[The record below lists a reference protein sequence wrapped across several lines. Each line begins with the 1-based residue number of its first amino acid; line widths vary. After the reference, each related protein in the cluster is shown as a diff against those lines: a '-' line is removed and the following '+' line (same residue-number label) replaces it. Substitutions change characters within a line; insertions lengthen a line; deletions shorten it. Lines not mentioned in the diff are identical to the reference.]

1 MNREKRFELLLKA
14 RNLLHKQESGQK
26 LTGNEI
32 IFAHDYVDMV
42 IDDMVQE
49 QSLKLY
55 HVTVSYGTCTIAA
68 KNEFDVIGFIM
79 QDERLLRD
87 NTDLYGNV
95 LPTKEILS
103 FIKELP
109 YTIQGK
115 PGIVSFY
122 QE

>member
-1 MNREKRFELLLKA
+1 MDREKRLELLLKA
-14 RNLLHKQESGQK
+14 RNILHKQENNQK
-26 LTGNEI
+26 ITGNEI
-32 IFAHDYVDMV
+32 VFAHDYVDMV

-55 HVTVSYGTCTIAA
+55 HVAVSYGSCTIAA
-68 KNEFDVIGFIM
+68 KNEFEVIGFII
-79 QDERLLRD
+79 QEERLLRD
-87 NTDLYGNV
+87 NTDLYGNI

-109 YTIQGK
+109 YTVQGR

>member
-14 RNLLHKQESGQK
+14 RNLLHKQENGQK

-32 IFAHDYVDMV
+32 IIAHDYIDMV

-49 QSLKLY
+49 QS
-55 HVTVSYGTCTIAA
+55 
-68 KNEFDVIGFIM
+68 E
-79 QDERLLRD
+79 
-87 NTDLYGNV
+87 
-95 LPTKEILS
+95 
-103 FIKELP
+103 ELP